1 MNCHIILVTDD
12 NFTNE
17 VLESDIPVL
26 VDYWDEWC
34 VPCKA
39 IASILDEIS
48 KDYINKIKIV
58 KLKTGEN
65 PQITSK
71 YEVRGF
77 PTLMLFINGEAIAS
91 KVGTISKPQLKVW
104 LSSLIA

>member
-1 MNCHIILVTDD
+1 MNYHIILVTDD

-39 IASILDEIS
+39 IAIVLEEIAR
-48 KDYINKIKIV
+48 DYLNKIKIV
-58 KLKTGEN
+58 KLNTGEN

-91 KVGTISKPQLKVW
+91 KVGIISKPQLKVW